1 MSSDIV
7 LALIASGTIATLL
20 NLIVTGIKEIIDRR
34 RGLKASMRIILDD
47 RLCTLAEKYLREGEI
62 SQTNLKVYTK
72 MHEAYK
78 HLGGNGYHDK
88 LIVKLENLPTKG
100 ENDD

>member
-1 MSSDIV
+1 MNNEII
-7 LALIASGTIATLL
+7 LALIASGTIATVL
-20 NLIVTGIKEIIDRR
+20 NLIVVGIKEFIDRR

-47 RLCTLAEKYLREGEI
+47 RLCWLAEKYLREGEI
-62 SQTNLKVYTK
+62 TQANLKIYTK

-88 LIVKLENLPTKG
+88 LIEKLEKLPTKG
-100 ENDD
+100 ES